1 MVSSPSDGGFVRA
14 ALHGYKRYAVGFMR
28 FCDPE
33 PFPPKTEFLSTT
45 DGREDGEMIRSP
57 IDHCWSWRGFLTQV
71 KVHIP
76 DIETD

>member
-1 MVSSPSDGGFVRA
+1 MEVLCGLRCMATSDMRW
-14 ALHGYKRYAVGFMR
+14 FMR